1 MSFIDDMP
9 NVLQAAF
16 QRGYMAG
23 YLQAYRRREGEP
35 TQQEEFTMGK
45 VAIQALDDT
54 RLAQIAASR
63 PPTADEAKRKIAGL
77 ETAIDAAKTKHNML
91 FGTRTVGTDQESL
104 QRIASLQS
112 ELHWSRRDLEHRQG
126 YADNLKAREA
136 SEAHASLPKTRMF
149 QVGDQHG
156 RITRHRA
163 HDAEHLRKGRPAIP
177 SSPRFS
183 ASRLTGRAALP
194 LRLTPLMAG
203 LLTAHGDEL
212 ASWLEMHGFERKD
225 A

>member
-1 MSFIDDMP
+1 
-9 NVLQAAF
+9 V
-16 QRGYMAG
+16 
-23 YLQAYRRREGEP
+23 
-35 TQQEEFTMGK
+35 GK
-45 VAIQALDDT
+45 VAIQSLDDT
-54 RLAQIAASR
+54 SLAQIAASR
-63 PPTADEAKRKIAGL
+63 PSTVDEAKRKIADL

-91 FGTRTVGTDQESL
+91 FGTRTAGTEVQESL

-112 ELHWSRRDLEHRQG
+112 ELHWSRRDLEHRQS

-149 QVGDQHG
+149 QVGDKHG

-163 HDAEHLRKGRPAIP
+163 HDVEHLRKG
-177 SSPRFS
+177 
-183 ASRLTGRAALP
+183 
-194 LRLTPLMAG
+194 LTPGYSIIAEIFGFAADGTGGFAASTDASVPSAMAG